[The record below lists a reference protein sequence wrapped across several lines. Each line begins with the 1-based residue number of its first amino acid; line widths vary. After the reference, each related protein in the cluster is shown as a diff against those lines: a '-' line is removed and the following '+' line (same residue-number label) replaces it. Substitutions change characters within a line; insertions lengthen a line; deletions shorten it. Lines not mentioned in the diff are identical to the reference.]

1 MDLKVIRIAKRDTYT
16 IGKLYIDGEY
26 FCDTCEDRDRQLDSS
41 MSIEEIREIKVYG
54 ETAIPTGTYR
64 VAITYSMKFRKMLPE
79 LIGVKGFSGIRIH
92 SGNTSKD
99 SLGCILVGKNTRKGQ
114 VTSSRATFDRLMLKL
129 NKTTDP
135 IFITIE

>member
-92 SGNTSKD
+92 SGNASKD